1 MTKKMNV
8 LELPI
13 YKEHFNVFIEILNL
27 LETYLN
33 KEKIRHEIL
42 IRKTYEIATEIFP
55 TLNAG
60 YNYWGAKEKLLLYNK
75 VRILLSELQSRI
87 HLLYELKVIEKDY
100 FEELENSLRYI
111 GGLIRKIESNP
122 QDK

>member
-1 MTKKMNV
+1 MNPKK
-8 LELPI
+8 ES
-13 YKEHFNVFIEILNL
+13 K
-27 LETYLN
+27 
-33 KEKIRHEIL
+33 HEIL
-42 IRKTYEIATEIFP
+42 IRKTYENAIEVFP

-60 YNYWGAKEKLLLYNK
+60 YNYWGAKGKLQLYNR
-75 VRILLSELQSRI
+75 VRILLSELQSRT
-87 HLLYELKVIEKDY
+87 HFLFCLKIIEKDY